1 MTIRYVGID
10 PSSMTG
16 FFIQDEKGKII
27 VETDLFYT
35 YRKDPERMIYIAEE
49 IVRKLNLETDIICI
63 ENFSYNSVGQGIDYQ
78 YGVGWIIREHL
89 HNAGFKYYDVSP
101 KSLKK
106 FATGNGNS
114 SKKLMVKPIEK
125 RWGFKHPS
133 DNVTDAFILS
143 EIAKAID
150 KGNEYE
156 KLKDHEKQ
164 VVKIVK
170 NGVLN
175 KEEWKEIK
183 PPPWM
188 NPRSKYYFKRE
199 GLDEGSSSKVEK
211 QAK

>member
-16 FFIQDEKGKII
+16 FFIQDERGNII

-35 YRKDPERMIYIAEE
+35 YKKDPERMIYIAEE
-49 IVRKLNLETDIICI
+49 IIKKLNIETDIICI

-78 YGVGWIIREHL
+78 FGVGWIIREHL
-89 HNAGFKYYDVSP
+89 HKAGFTYYDVSP
-101 KSLKK
+101 KGLKK

-114 SKKLMVKPIEK
+114 SKKTMVVPIEK

-150 KGNEYE
+150 QGSEYE
-156 KLKDHEKQ
+156 GLKLHEKQ
-164 VVKIVK
+164 VVSVVK
-170 NGVLN
+170 NSILN
-175 KEEWKEIK
+175 IEQWKEIK

-199 GLDEGSSSKVEK
+199 GLDEEIQSK
-211 QAK
+211 

>member
-1 MTIRYVGID
+1 
-10 PSSMTG
+10 MTG
-16 FFIQDEKGKII
+16 FFIQDETGKII

-49 IVRKLNLETDIICI
+49 IIKKLNIKTDIVCI

-78 YGVGWIIREHL
+78 YGVGWVIREHL
-89 HNAGFKYYDVSP
+89 HKAGFHYYDVSP

-106 FATGNGNS
+106 FATGNGNA
-114 SKKLMVKPIEK
+114 SKKVMVAPIEK
-125 RWGFKHPS
+125 RWDYKHPS

-150 KGNEYE
+150 QGNEYE
-156 KLKDHEKQ
+156 GLKAHEKQ
-164 VVKIVK
+164 VIKIIK
-170 NGVLN
+170 DGIMN
-175 KEEWKEIK
+175 KEQWKEVK

-199 GLDEGSSSKVEK
+199 GLDLNY
-211 QAK
+211 

>member
-16 FFIQDEKGKII
+16 FFIQDEHGKII

-35 YRKDPERMIYIAEE
+35 YRKDPERMIYIAKE
-49 IVRKLNLETDIICI
+49 IVKKLNIKTDIICI

-89 HNAGFKYYDVSP
+89 HNVGFKYYDISP

-106 FATGNGNS
+106 FATGNGNA
-114 SKKLMVKPIEK
+114 SKEHMVEPIEK

-133 DNVTDAFILS
+133 DNVTDAFVLS

-150 KGNEYE
+150 KGSEYE
-156 KLKDHEKQ
+156 GLKLHEKQ
-164 VVKIVK
+164 VIKVVKD
-170 NGVLN
+170 GLMN
-175 KEEWKEIK
+175 KKQWKKVTI
-183 PPPWM
+183 PSWM
-188 NPRSKYYFKRE
+188 NPRSKYYFERE
-199 GLDEGSSSKVEK
+199 GLERK
-211 QAK
+211 